1 MLSLTNFY
9 HSRTQQETEDKA
21 RQFEG
26 SLMKELFTKCDLPF
40 NKQTRDG
47 IGSRDAMDCSP
58 PGSLSTGFPRE
69 EYWSGSPF
77 PLPRDLPDP
86 GIKPTSLALAGGFFT
101 TEPPGKS
108 PFSW

>member
-47 IGSRDAMDCSP
+47 IGSRDGLVILHYIDYVLYMCI
-58 PGSLSTGFPRE
+58 
-69 EYWSGSPF
+69 YHN
-77 PLPRDLPDP
+77 
-86 GIKPTSLALAGGFFT
+86 K
-101 TEPPGKS
+101 
-108 PFSW
+108 